1 MKLKIKNRLV
11 KSILIVMTILSI
23 FYCLP
28 SFIVSDCC
36 STELYLRQV
45 NVTGHYK
52 NNDLNLLVINEK
64 KLIRKGSGLK
74 ASDKDLVKLFA
85 ILQRNNAILLDAEML
100 AEALNKTK
108 FTKIKNKSA
117 VNHIDKFSKLTN
129 SVKSLISFGIYKEL
143 VDILQEVSL

>member
-1 MKLKIKNRLV
+1 
-11 KSILIVMTILSI
+11 
-23 FYCLP
+23 
-28 SFIVSDCC
+28 
-36 STELYLRQV
+36 V